1 MYCGRC
7 GTERVEGEGYCRSCG
22 TAFEGPAEQP
32 AEPALTTTAAT
43 PVDDAPF
50 GGGMTIGAVL
60 LTVVMPL
67 IALIVALIMRGS
79 ELRPSR
85 RGFLRTW
92 AIASGAWLC
101 TGWVVG
107 LLLLTS
113 GSIGGGGGGCNG
125 GPDPFGVPT
134 FVSSDNKH
142 WTAVVPCVNGGS
154 KSRPAT
160 PAEERMLNK

>member
-1 MYCGRC
+1 MYCGKC

-22 TAFEGPAEQP
+22 TAFEEPSEHP
-32 AEPALTTTAAT
+32 AEPTSVTTPSA
-43 PVDDAPF
+43 PVDDEPF
-50 GGGMTIGAVL
+50 SGGMTVGAGL
-60 LTVVMPL
+60 LTVFMPL
-67 IALIVALIMRGS
+67 IALIVALIMRGG
-79 ELRPSR
+79 EVRPSR

-101 TGWVVG
+101 TGWVIG

-113 GSIGGGGGGCNG
+113 GSIGGGGGCQG
-125 GPDPFGVPT
+125 GPDPFGVPS

-160 PAEERMLNK
+160 PAEDRMLNK